1 MHPTLMKNAI
11 LLISLAGLATVSSS
25 RAAVLSVDF
34 GRLDAGSHLTEPGF
48 STFEVT
54 GTNRDPGVTETA
66 TFGAYTV
73 SVFPANVDA
82 GNRGVSGRDR
92 AAPLDTGSFVYGDL
106 LRDLVTRI
114 NQGNTSGSPL
124 ESLRISGLTPLTTY
138 SLQLWAI
145 DVGSG
150 ADNEVSEWYDMSSG
164 SNVLLGTITNDT
176 TSPVMTSNNNFSF
189 VANVTSN
196 ALGQLQIGSVF
207 PTSQGQMNGFVLS
220 EVVPEPASATFAGLG
235 LLGLMLRRRR

>member
-1 MHPTLMKNAI
+1 MKNAV
-11 LLISLAGLATVSSS
+11 LLISLAGLATISRS

-54 GTNRDPGVTETA
+54 GVNRDPRVTEMA
-66 TFGAYTV
+66 TVGAYTV

-82 GNRGVSGRDR
+82 GNRGLSGRDR
-92 AAPLDTGSFVYGDL
+92 GAPLDSGSFAYGDL

-114 NQGNTSGSPL
+114 NQGNATGSPL
-124 ESLRISGLTPLTTY
+124 ETLRISGLTPLTTY
-138 SLQLWAI
+138 TLQLWSL
-145 DVGSG
+145 DTGNGV
-150 ADNEVSEWYDMSSG
+150 DNEVSEWYDMSSG
-164 SNVLLGTITNDT
+164 SNVMLGTVTNDT
-176 TSPVMTSNNNFSF
+176 TSPVMTSNNDFSF
-189 VANVTSN
+189 VANVTTN
-196 ALGQLQIGSVF
+196 GLGQLQIGSVF

-220 EVVPEPASATFAGLG
+220 EVVPEPASATFAGLS